1 MVHPEE
7 FENFEPFPVAPRTS
21 VGPSQGDEVG
31 EIQPIKKRQ
40 FTPVDT
46 SKVEY
51 WHQGEKAVNSKT
63 GRFFRRKPHA
73 KRADQFTMLL
83 LICSLLVL
91 LFVLVAIYSNN
102 KRYLFATAQPV
113 VTTTPDVDFYQGN
126 HAFSEKVDE
135 ERAAKEAAHQVHGIT
150 AVDDNLEVPISE
162 QMSSMDAKM
171 EKMRIEKAAPE
182 QLPATPDIGYKN
194 VPIEVKPMKKEN
206 FQAPA
211 DMNATLPKVLQ
222 TSK

>member
-1 MVHPEE
+1 
-7 FENFEPFPVAPRTS
+7 
-21 VGPSQGDEVG
+21 
-31 EIQPIKKRQ
+31 
-40 FTPVDT
+40 
-46 SKVEY
+46 
-51 WHQGEKAVNSKT
+51 
-63 GRFFRRKPHA
+63 
-73 KRADQFTMLL
+73 
-83 LICSLLVL
+83 
-91 LFVLVAIYSNN
+91 
-102 KRYLFATAQPV
+102 
-113 VTTTPDVDFYQGN
+113 
-126 HAFSEKVDE
+126 VDE